1 MRKTLLK
8 VFFVL
13 IASTL
18 LFLSVSCTANPV
30 PSESPNQTSSPPQ
43 PTADALTATASPSPL
58 PPRVLTICMVGEPT
72 SLFLYGDQSV
82 AARSIRQAI
91 YDGPYD
97 VLNFDVSPV
106 IWTEK
111 PTLENGDAQ
120 INPVEVS
127 AGALIRDADGKL
139 ATLDQGV
146 SYQPSGCTEASCA
159 KKYEGSDP
167 VKMDQLSVR
176 FHLRPNLRWS
186 DGTPLTADDSQYS
199 YEVAK
204 ALYPQARADL
214 IARTQS
220 YQALDASTVEWRGI
234 PGDRDPL
241 YATNFFTPLPRH
253 AWGGIQPQ
261 DLSTAEISSRAPIGW
276 GPYRIDEWTSGD
288 HITLSKNPTYFRATE
303 GLPHFDRLVY
313 RFMQNG
319 AEALSA
325 LLAGECDFV
334 DESAGLE
341 TQGDQLLQLQQEGKI
356 AIQFETGTAW
366 EHADFGIQSLDAQAQ
381 PLFQNKETRQAIAT
395 CIDRQKMATELFPG
409 KSQVPDSFVPPDHPL
424 YNPDVKKYSF
434 DPQAAS
440 QMLQD
445 VGWVDSDNNPSTPRV
460 ASGVAG
466 VADGTPFEFDYLVPA
481 DGEKP
486 QAAQIL
492 KDSLA
497 QCGIRVNVRT
507 QSTDQLFAPGPDGPI
522 FGRKFAMA
530 QFAWVTSLQPPCGL
544 YISGQIPGPYPDYPE
559 GWGGANVSGY
569 SNPEYDRV
577 CQAALS
583 TLPDSP
589 DYQDLYR
596 QAQAIF
602 AEDLP
607 SIPLYLHLKVV
618 AMRPDM
624 CGVKVD
630 PSADSA
636 LWNLE
641 SMDYGKNCQP

>member
-1 MRKTLLK
+1 MRKTSLK
-8 VFFVL
+8 ILFVL
-13 IASTL
+13 IASIL

-30 PSESPNQTSSPPQ
+30 PSEPVNRTSSTAP
-43 PTADALTATASPSPL
+43 PTAGSETATATPSPL
-58 PPRVLTICMVGEPT
+58 PPRVLTVCMVGEPS
-72 SLFLYGDQSV
+72 SLFLYGDQSL
-82 AARSIRQAI
+82 AARSVRQAI

-97 VLNFDVSPV
+97 ILNFEISPV

-120 INPVEVS
+120 LNPVEVS
-127 AGALIRDADGKL
+127 AGTLIRDAGGKL
-139 ATLDQGV
+139 ATLDKGV
-146 SYQPSGCTEASCA
+146 SYLPSGCSEAACA
-159 KKYEGSDP
+159 RTYEGGDP

-176 FHLRPNLRWS
+176 FHLLPNLRWS
-186 DGTPLTADDSQYS
+186 DGTPLSADDSQYS

-220 YQALDASTVEWRGI
+220 YQALDASTVEWSGI

-253 AWGGIQPQ
+253 AWGSIQPQ
-261 DLSTAEISSRAPIGW
+261 ELSTAEISSRSPIGW

-288 HITLSKNPTYFRATE
+288 HITFSKNPTYFRSAE

-319 AEALSA
+319 SDALTA
-325 LLAGECDFV
+325 LMAGECDFV
-334 DESAGLE
+334 DESANLE
-341 TQGDQLLQLQQEGKI
+341 AQGDQLLQLQKDGKI
-356 AIQFETGTAW
+356 AVQFETGTAW
-366 EHADFGIQSLDAQAQ
+366 EHADFGIQTLNTQAQ

-395 CIDRQKMATELFPG
+395 CIDRQKMAAELFLG
-409 KSQVPDSFVPPDHPL
+409 KSQVVDSFVPPNHPL

-434 DPQAAS
+434 DPQAAA
-440 QMLQD
+440 QMLQAA
-445 VGWVDSDNNPSTPRV
+445 GWMDPDNNPSTPRV
-460 ASGVAG
+460 ATGVAG
-466 VADGTPFEFDYLVPA
+466 VAEGTPFEFDYLVPEE
-481 DGEKP
+481 GEKP
-486 QAAQIL
+486 QAAQIV

-497 QCGIRVNVRT
+497 QCGIRVNIRT
-507 QSTDQLFAPGPDGPI
+507 QSTDQLFAPGPEGPV
-522 FGRKFAMA
+522 FGRDFTLA
-530 QFAWVTSLQPPCGL
+530 QFAWVTSLQPPCFL
-544 YISGQIPGPYPDYPE
+544 YTTGEIPGPFPDYPK
-559 GWGGANVSGY
+559 GWGGANVTGY
-569 SNPEYDRV
+569 SNPEYDQV
-577 CQAALS
+577 CQAAMT

-589 DYQDLYR
+589 DYQKLYQ

-607 SIPLYLHLKVV
+607 AIPLYLHLKVV

-630 PSADSA
+630 SSADSA

-641 SMDYGKNCQP
+641 SMDYGKTCQS

>member
-1 MRKTLLK
+1 MRKTSLK
-8 VFFVL
+8 AFLVS
-13 IASTL
+13 IASLL
-18 LFLSVSCTANPV
+18 LFLGVSCTANPV
-30 PSESPNQTSSPPQ
+30 PSESPNQTPSPSQ
-43 PTADALTATASPSPL
+43 PVKDAATATASPSPL
-58 PPRVLTICMVGEPT
+58 PPRVLTVCMVGEPT

-97 VLNFDVSPV
+97 VLNFEISPV

-127 AGALIRDADGKL
+127 SGTLIRDADGKL

-146 SYQPSGCTEASCA
+146 SYRPSGCTEAACA
-159 KKYEGSDP
+159 QTYQGSDP

-176 FHLRPNLRWS
+176 FHLLPNLRWS
-186 DGTPLTADDSQYS
+186 DGTPLTADDSLYS

-204 ALYPQARADL
+204 ALYPQARADV

-220 YQALDASTVEWRGI
+220 YQALDATTVEWRGV

-253 AWGGIQPQ
+253 AWGGLQPQ

-276 GPYRIDEWTSGD
+276 GPYKIDEWTSGD
-288 HITLSKNPTYFRATE
+288 HITLSKNPTYFRAVE

-319 AEALSA
+319 SEALTA

-334 DESAGLE
+334 DESADLE
-341 TQGDQLLQLQQEGKI
+341 TQGDQLLQYQREGKI
-356 AIQFETGTAW
+356 AVQFENGTAW
-366 EHADFGIQSLDAQAQ
+366 EHADFNIQSLNPQAQ
-381 PLFQNKETRQAIAT
+381 PLFQNKETRQAIAM
-395 CIDRQKMATELFPG
+395 CIDRQKMASELFLG

-434 DPQAAS
+434 DPQAGAK
-440 QMLQD
+440 MLQAA
-445 VGWVDSDNNPSTPRV
+445 GWIDADNNPDTPRV

-466 VADGTPFEFDYLVPA
+466 VANGTPFEFDYLVPA
-481 DGEKP
+481 VGEKP

-497 QCGIRVNVRT
+497 QCGITVNVRSE
-507 QSTDQLFAPGPDGPI
+507 STDQLFAPGPDGPI
-522 FGRKFAMA
+522 FGRDFAMA
-530 QFAWVTSLQPPCGL
+530 QFAWVTSLQPPCFL
-544 YISGQIPGPYPDYPE
+544 YTSGEIPGPFPDYPK
-559 GWGGANVSGY
+559 GWGGANITGY
-569 SNPEYDRV
+569 TNPEYDQV

-589 DYQDLYR
+589 DYKKLYQ

-641 SMDYGKNCQP
+641 AMDYGKNCQP

>member
-1 MRKTLLK
+1 MRKTSLK
-8 VFFVL
+8 VFLVL
-13 IASTL
+13 IASIL
-18 LFLSVSCTANPV
+18 LFLSASCTANPV
-30 PSESPNQTSSPPQ
+30 PSESPNRTSSPPQ
-43 PTADALTATASPSPL
+43 PTADVLTATASPSPL
-58 PPRVLTICMVGEPT
+58 PPRVLTVCMVGEPA

-111 PTLENGDAQ
+111 PTLGNGDAQ

-146 SYQPSGCTEASCA
+146 SYQPSGCAEASCA
-159 KKYEGSDP
+159 KLYEGSDP

-176 FHLRPNLRWS
+176 FRLRPNLRWS
-186 DGTPLTADDSQYS
+186 DGTPLTADDSLYS

-261 DLSTAEISSRAPIGW
+261 DLSTTEISSRAPIGW

-288 HITLSKNPTYFRATE
+288 HITLSKNPTYFRAAE

-325 LLAGECDFV
+325 LLAGECDFI

-356 AIQFETGTAW
+356 AVQFETGTAW
-366 EHADFGIQSLDAQAQ
+366 EHADFGIQSLNAQAQ
-381 PLFQNKETRQAIAT
+381 PFFQNKETRQAIAT
-395 CIDRQKMATELFPG
+395 CIDRQKMASELFPG
-409 KSQVPDSFVPPDHPL
+409 KSQVPDSFVPADHPL

-434 DPQAAS
+434 DPQAAA

-445 VGWVDSDNNPSTPRV
+445 AGWVDSDNNPSTPRV

-530 QFAWVTSLQPPCGL
+530 QFAWVTSLQPPCDL
-544 YISGQIPGPYPDYPE
+544 YTSGQIPGPYPDYPQ

-583 TLPDSP
+583 TLPDSA
-589 DYQDLYR
+589 DYQNLYH